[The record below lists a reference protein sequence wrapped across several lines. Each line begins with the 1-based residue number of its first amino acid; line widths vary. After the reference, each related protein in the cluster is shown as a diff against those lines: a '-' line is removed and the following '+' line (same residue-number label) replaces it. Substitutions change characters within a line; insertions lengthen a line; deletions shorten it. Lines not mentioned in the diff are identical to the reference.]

1 MAAPAFAEGE
11 SRFGYSRRAMS
22 LPWSFGHPPLIVAT
36 ATPLRDDGAALD
48 LEAIGPM
55 VAFLESH
62 GADGVFC
69 CGTTGEGILLATDE
83 RRAAARAFRAATR
96 GRLLVHAGAQTTA
109 ETETLAA
116 DAAEAGADGV
126 AVIPPPY
133 FPLDPGGLTDHLA
146 AAAAACAPLPFFVY
160 VFTRRSG
167 YPLPVEVISA
177 VRDRA
182 PNLVGLKV
190 SESPMAD
197 VAPYLELGLPV
208 LIGSEPLI
216 VPALA
221 SGAVGA
227 VSGLAAAFPDEVR
240 AVLDA
245 PGPDGETRLEALR
258 ALMERQPFIPSVKHI
273 LGRRATPVRPDVRA
287 PLRPLSVEQATRLD
301 ASLAELELSAAG

>member
-1 MAAPAFAEGE
+1 MP
-11 SRFGYSRRAMS
+11 
-22 LPWSFGHPPLIVAT
+22 LPWELGHPPLIVAA
-36 ATPLRDDGAALD
+36 ATPLRDAGRELD
-48 LEAIGPM
+48 AEAIGPM

-69 CGTTGEGILLATDE
+69 CGTTGEGILLWTDE
-83 RRAAARAFRAATR
+83 RRKAARAFRAAVR

-109 ETETLAA
+109 ETVTLAA
-116 DAAEAGADGV
+116 DAADLGADGV

-133 FPLDPGGLTDHLA
+133 FPLEPAALADHLA

-167 YPLPVEVISA
+167 YPLPVDVIRTVA
-177 VRDRA
+177 DRA

-208 LIGSEPLI
+208 LVGSEPLI

-221 SGAVGA
+221 AGAAGT

-240 AVLDA
+240 AVLDD
-245 PGPDGETRLEALR
+245 PGPAGEARLETLR
-258 ALMERQPFIPSVKHI
+258 RAMEGQPFVPAVKHV
-273 LGRRATPVRPDVRA
+273 LGRRGLPVRPDVRA
-287 PLRPLSVEQATRLD
+287 PLQPLDPGRAAALD
-301 ASLAELELSAAG
+301 AALASLGDLELSAVSH

>member
-1 MAAPAFAEGE
+1 MT
-11 SRFGYSRRAMS
+11 
-22 LPWSFGHPPLIVAT
+22 LPWSFAHAPLVVAA
-36 ATPLRDDGAALD
+36 ATPLRDGGSELD
-48 LEAIGPM
+48 TDAIGPM
-55 VAFLESH
+55 VAFLEAH

-69 CGTTGEGILLATDE
+69 CGTTGEGILLTAEE
-83 RRAAARAFRAATR
+83 RRLAARAFRAATA

-109 ETETLAA
+109 ETEALAA

-133 FPLDPGGLTDHLA
+133 FPLDPEALTDHLV

-167 YPLPVEVISA
+167 YPLPVSVIGA
-177 VRDRA
+177 VADRA
-182 PNLVGLKV
+182 PNLAGLKV

-208 LIGSEPLI
+208 LVGSEPLI

-221 SGAVGA
+221 AGAVGT

-240 AVLDA
+240 AVLDS
-245 PGPDGETRLEALR
+245 PDPQGEARLDALR
-258 ALMERQPFIPSVKHI
+258 AVMEAQPFVPAVKHV
-273 LGRRATPVRPDVRA
+273 LGHRGVPVRPDVRA
-287 PLRPLSVEQATRLD
+287 PLRPLDGRQGA
-301 ASLAELELSAAG
+301 ALAAALGELELSAVSH

>member
-1 MAAPAFAEGE
+1 MP
-11 SRFGYSRRAMS
+11 
-22 LPWSFGHPPLIVAT
+22 LPWELGHPPLIVAA
-36 ATPLRDDGAALD
+36 ATPLRDGGRELD
-48 LEAIGPM
+48 PEAIGPM

-69 CGTTGEGILLATDE
+69 CGTTGEGILLRTDE
-83 RRAAARAFRAATR
+83 RRAAARAFRAAVR

-109 ETETLAA
+109 ETVALAA
-116 DAAEAGADGV
+116 DAADLGADGV

-133 FPLDPGGLTDHLA
+133 FPLEPAALADHLA
-146 AAAAACAPLPFFVY
+146 AAAGACAPLPFFVY

-167 YPLPVEVISA
+167 YPLPTDVIRVVA
-177 VRDRA
+177 DRA

-208 LIGSEPLI
+208 LVGSEPLI

-221 SGAVGA
+221 AGAVGT

-240 AVLDA
+240 AVLDD
-245 PGPDGETRLEALR
+245 PGPAGEARVEALR
-258 ALMERQPFIPSVKHI
+258 GAMEGQPFVPAVKHV
-273 LGRRATPVRPDVRA
+273 LGRRGIPVRSDVRA
-287 PLRPLSVEQATRLD
+287 PLRPLDPDHAAALD
-301 ASLAELELSAAG
+301 AALAAIGALEPSAVSH

>member
-1 MAAPAFAEGE
+1 MP
-11 SRFGYSRRAMS
+11 
-22 LPWSFGHPPLIVAT
+22 LPWGFGHPPLIVAA
-36 ATPLRDDGAALD
+36 ATPLRDAGRELD
-48 LEAIGPM
+48 VEAIGPM

-69 CGTTGEGILLATDE
+69 CGTTGEGILLGTDE
-83 RRAAARAFRAATR
+83 RRAAARAFRAAVR

-109 ETETLAA
+109 ATVALAA
-116 DAAEAGADGV
+116 DAAELGADGV

-133 FPLDPGGLTDHLA
+133 FPLEPAALADHLA
-146 AAAAACAPLPFFVY
+146 ASAAACAPLPFFVY

-167 YPLPVEVISA
+167 YPLPVDVIRNVA
-177 VRDRA
+177 ARA

-208 LIGSEPLI
+208 LVGSEPLI

-221 SGAVGA
+221 AGAVGT

-240 AVLDA
+240 AVLDNPEPA
-245 PGPDGETRLEALR
+245 GEARLETLR
-258 ALMERQPFIPSVKHI
+258 RAMEGQPFVPAVKHV
-273 LGRRATPVRPDVRA
+273 LGRRDLPVRPDVRA
-287 PLRPLSVEQATRLD
+287 PLQPLDPGRAAALD
-301 ASLAELELSAAG
+301 AALAAIGDLEPSAVSH

>member
-1 MAAPAFAEGE
+1 MP
-11 SRFGYSRRAMS
+11 
-22 LPWSFGHPPLIVAT
+22 LPWSFGHAPLIVAA
-36 ATPLRDDGAALD
+36 ATPLRDGGAALD

-69 CGTTGEGILLATDE
+69 CGTTGEGILLTTEE
-83 RRAAARAFRAATR
+83 RRAAARAFRAAAR
-96 GRLLVHAGAQTTA
+96 GRLLIHAGAQTTA
-109 ETETLAA
+109 ETVALAA

-133 FPLDPGGLTDHLA
+133 FPLDAAALTDHLA

-167 YPLPVEVISA
+167 YPLPVEVITA

-208 LIGSEPLI
+208 LVGSEPLI

-221 SGAVGA
+221 AGAVGT

-245 PGPDGETRLEALR
+245 PDPNGEARLDALR
-258 ALMERQPFIPSVKHI
+258 RAMEAQPFVPAVKHV
-273 LGRRATPVRPDVRA
+273 LGRRGVPVRPDVRA
-287 PLRPLSVEQATRLD
+287 PLRPLTAAQAASLD
-301 ASLAELELSAAG
+301 AALDALALSAVG

>member
-1 MAAPAFAEGE
+1 
-11 SRFGYSRRAMS
+11 MS
-22 LPWSFGHPPLIVAT
+22 LPWPFDRPPLIVAA
-36 ATPLRDDGAALD
+36 ATPLRDGGSTLD
-48 LEAIGPM
+48 EDAIGPM
-55 VAFLESH
+55 VGFLESH

-69 CGTTGEGILLATDE
+69 CGTTGEGILLTSEE

-96 GRLLVHAGAQTTA
+96 GTLLVHAGAQTTA
-109 ETETLAA
+109 ETVALAA
-116 DAAEAGADGV
+116 DAADAGADGV

-133 FPLDPGGLTDHLA
+133 FPLDPEALTDHLA

-167 YPLPVEVISA
+167 YHLPVEVIVA

-208 LIGSEPLI
+208 LVGSEPLI

-221 SGAVGA
+221 AGAVGT
-227 VSGLAAAFPDEVR
+227 VSGLAAAFPDVVR

-245 PGPDGETRLEALR
+245 PDTAGEARLESIR
-258 ALMERQPFIPSVKHI
+258 AAMEAQPFVPAVKHV
-273 LGRRATPVRPDVRA
+273 LGRRGVPVRPDVRA
-287 PLRPLSVEQATRLD
+287 PLRPLSAAEGSALGD
-301 ASLAELELSAAG
+301 ALTVFELSAAGH

>member
-1 MAAPAFAEGE
+1 
-11 SRFGYSRRAMS
+11 MS
-22 LPWSFGHPPLIVAT
+22 LPWAFGHPPLIVAA
-36 ATPLRDDGAALD
+36 ATPLRDGGRALD
-48 LEAIGPM
+48 VEAIAPM

-69 CGTTGEGILLATDE
+69 CGTTGEGILLSTDE
-83 RRAAARAFRAATR
+83 RRAAARAFRTAVG

-109 ETETLAA
+109 ETVTLAA
-116 DAAEAGADGV
+116 DAAELGADGV

-133 FPLDPGGLTDHLA
+133 FPLEPAALADHLV

-167 YPLPVEVISA
+167 YPLPVSVITSVA
-177 VRDRA
+177 ERA

-197 VAPYLELGLPV
+197 VAPYLALGLPV
-208 LIGSEPLI
+208 LVGSEPLI

-221 SGAVGA
+221 RGAVGT

-240 AVLDA
+240 AVLDDPSPA
-245 PGPDGETRLEALR
+245 GEARLDTFRAAMEA
-258 ALMERQPFIPSVKHI
+258 QPFVPAVKHV
-273 LGRRATPVRPDVRA
+273 LGRRGLPLRPDVRA
-287 PLRPLSVEQATRLD
+287 PLQPLD
-301 ASLAELELSAAG
+301 AGRAAVLVAALAELELSAASR

>member
-1 MAAPAFAEGE
+1 MP
-11 SRFGYSRRAMS
+11 
-22 LPWSFGHPPLIVAT
+22 LPWELGHPPLIVAA
-36 ATPLRDDGAALD
+36 ATPLRDAGRELD
-48 LEAIGPM
+48 AEAIGPM

-69 CGTTGEGILLATDE
+69 CGTTGEGILLWTDE
-83 RRAAARAFRAATR
+83 RRKAARAFRAAVR

-109 ETETLAA
+109 ETVTLAA
-116 DAAEAGADGV
+116 DAADLGADGV

-133 FPLDPGGLTDHLA
+133 FPLEPAALADHLA

-167 YPLPVEVISA
+167 YPLPVDVIRNVA
-177 VRDRA
+177 ARA

-208 LIGSEPLI
+208 LVGSEPLI

-221 SGAVGA
+221 AGAVGT

-240 AVLDA
+240 AVLDNPEPA
-245 PGPDGETRLEALR
+245 GEARLEALR
-258 ALMERQPFIPSVKHI
+258 RAMEGQPFVPAVKHV
-273 LGRRATPVRPDVRA
+273 LGRRGLPVRPDVRA
-287 PLRPLSVEQATRLD
+287 PLQPLDPGRAAALD
-301 ASLAELELSAAG
+301 AALEAIGDLEPSAVSH